1 MGAVDGEALPVT
13 HFLRLVL
20 GVMLNGAAPAD
31 VGHQFAARALMVG
44 VLALAALS
52 RFKRTL
58 D

>member
-1 MGAVDGEALPVT
+1 MDGEALPVT

-31 VGHQFAARALMVG
+31 VGPQFAALALIVG